1 MHTKLTIPERLKDLR
16 VSEKRMSLQE
26 LSDAT
31 GIPSSTLGNYEKDE
45 NIDMSLG
52 NLITLANFYNVSTD
66 YLLCR
71 TELRKHKNQSVSDLH
86 LNDDAIQIL
95 TDKKYNPRL
104 LSELLTH
111 ENFKKFMTDLEIYID
126 GFNDKGIQIANAFL
140 DVMRCKL
147 TELGADST
155 DTFANVFDNAHI
167 EAEQYYMNIL
177 SADLKPIVSDL
188 RNIHMKDSNTASDID
203 YHSMVKNIIDD
214 FATQIPTTV
223 NDDTE
228 SSNDAYINGL
238 LLLFCKNLEMK
249 VTQLSVE
256 EKQTLK
262 EIFSCS
268 KPAKEHRKL
277 RRRNPFEQVQKADNA
292 TQAQMIMYSKMFKI
306 NFSKMDPYEFKTL
319 TDILQRY
326 SDAFKMPKG
335 NGRGKKK

>member
-31 GIPSSTLGNYEKDE
+31 GISSSTLGNYE

-71 TELRKHKNQSVSDLH
+71 TELRKHK
-86 LNDDAIQIL
+86 
-95 TDKKYNPRL
+95 
-104 LSELLTH
+104 
-111 ENFKKFMTDLEIYID
+111 NFKKFMTDLEIYID

-155 DTFANVFDNAHI
+155 DAFASVFDNSHI

-188 RNIHMKDSNTASDID
+188 REAHMKDSNTASDID
-203 YHSMVKNIIDD
+203 YQSMVKSIIDD
-214 FATQIPTTV
+214 FVTQIPTTV
-223 NDDTE
+223 DDDTE
-228 SSNDAYINGL
+228 PSNDAYINGL

-262 EIFSCS
+262 EIFSRS

-277 RRRNPFEQVQKADNA
+277 RRRNPK
-292 TQAQMIMYSKMFKI
+292 
-306 NFSKMDPYEFKTL
+306 L
-319 TDILQRY
+319 
-326 SDAFKMPKG
+326 
-335 NGRGKKK
+335 

>member
-52 NLITLANFYNVSTD
+52 NLITLANFYNISTD

-71 TELRKHKNQSVSDLH
+71 TELRKHKNQSVSDLY

-95 TDKKYNPRL
+95 TDEKYNPRL
-104 LSELLTH
+104 LSALLTH
-111 ENFKKFMTDLEIYID
+111 ENFRKFMTDLEIYID

-155 DTFANVFDNAHI
+155 DAFATVFDNSHI

-177 SADLKPIVSDL
+177 SDDLKPIVSDL
-188 RNIHMKDSNTASDID
+188 RNAHMKDSNTASNID
-203 YHSMVKNIIDD
+203 YQSMVKNIIDD
-214 FATQIPTTV
+214 FTSQIPTTA
-223 NDDTE
+223 DDDID

-262 EIFSCS
+262 EIFSRS

-277 RRRNPFEQVQKADNA
+277 RRRNPK
-292 TQAQMIMYSKMFKI
+292 
-306 NFSKMDPYEFKTL
+306 L
-319 TDILQRY
+319 
-326 SDAFKMPKG
+326 
-335 NGRGKKK
+335 

>member
-52 NLITLANFYNVSTD
+52 NLITLANFYNISTD

-71 TELRKHKNQSVSDLH
+71 TELRKHKNQSVSDLY

-95 TDKKYNPRL
+95 TDEKYNPRL
-104 LSELLTH
+104 LSALLTH
-111 ENFKKFMTDLEIYID
+111 ENFRKFMTDLEIYID

-155 DTFANVFDNAHI
+155 DAFASVFDNSHI

-177 SADLKPIVSDL
+177 SSDLKPIVSDL
-188 RNIHMKDSNTASDID
+188 RNAHTKDSNTASGID
-203 YHSMVKNIIDD
+203 YQSMVKNIIDD
-214 FATQIPTTV
+214 FASQILTTAD
-223 NDDTE
+223 DDTE

-249 VTQLSVE
+249 VTQLSTE
-256 EKQTLK
+256 EKQTLR
-262 EIFSCS
+262 EIFSRS

-277 RRRNPFEQVQKADNA
+277 RRRNPK
-292 TQAQMIMYSKMFKI
+292 
-306 NFSKMDPYEFKTL
+306 L
-319 TDILQRY
+319 
-326 SDAFKMPKG
+326 
-335 NGRGKKK
+335 

>member
-45 NIDMSLG
+45 NIDMSLS

-71 TELRKHKNQSVSDLH
+71 TELRKHKNQSASDLH
-86 LNDDAIQIL
+86 LNDDAVQIL
-95 TDKKYNPRL
+95 TDEKYNPRL

-111 ENFKKFMTDLEIYID
+111 ENFRKFMTDLEIYID

-140 DVMRCKL
+140 DVMRYKL
-147 TELGADST
+147 NELGADST
-155 DTFANVFDNAHI
+155 DVFTKIFDTSHI
-167 EAEQYYMNIL
+167 ETEQYYMNIL
-177 SADLKPIVSDL
+177 LEDLKPIVSDL
-188 RNIHMKDSNTASDID
+188 RNTHMKDSNTAIDID
-203 YHSMVKNIIDD
+203 YQSMVKNIIDD
-214 FATQIPTTV
+214 FTSPTQIAAEDSP
-223 NDDTE
+223 E
-228 SSNDAYINGL
+228 ASNDAYINGL

-249 VTQLSVE
+249 ITQLSVK

-262 EIFSCS
+262 EIFSRS

-277 RRRNPFEQVQKADNA
+277 RRRNPK
-292 TQAQMIMYSKMFKI
+292 
-306 NFSKMDPYEFKTL
+306 L
-319 TDILQRY
+319 
-326 SDAFKMPKG
+326 
-335 NGRGKKK
+335 

>member
-71 TELRKHKNQSVSDLH
+71 TELRKNKNQSVSDLH

-155 DTFANVFDNAHI
+155 DTFATVFDNSHI
-167 EAEQYYMNIL
+167 ESEQYYMNIL
-177 SADLKPIVSDL
+177 SDDLNPIVSDL
-188 RNIHMKDSNTASDID
+188 RNAHMKDSNTASNID
-203 YHSMVKNIIDD
+203 YQSMVKNIIDD
-214 FATQIPTTV
+214 FTSQIPTTA
-223 NDDTE
+223 DDYAE

-238 LLLFCKNLEMK
+238 LLLFCKNLKMK
-249 VTQLSVE
+249 VSQLSVE

-262 EIFSCS
+262 EIFSRS

-277 RRRNPFEQVQKADNA
+277 RRRNPK
-292 TQAQMIMYSKMFKI
+292 
-306 NFSKMDPYEFKTL
+306 L
-319 TDILQRY
+319 
-326 SDAFKMPKG
+326 
-335 NGRGKKK
+335 

>member
-31 GIPSSTLGNYEKDE
+31 DIPSSTLGNYEKDE

-52 NLITLANFYNVSTD
+52 NLITLADFYNVSTD

-155 DTFANVFDNAHI
+155 DAFASVFDNSHI

-188 RNIHMKDSNTASDID
+188 RNTHMKDSNTASDID
-203 YHSMVKNIIDD
+203 YQSMVKNIIDD

-256 EKQTLK
+256 EKQTIK

>member
-52 NLITLANFYNVSTD
+52 NLITLANFYNISTD

-71 TELRKHKNQSVSDLH
+71 TELRKHKNQSVSDLY

-95 TDKKYNPRL
+95 TDEKYNPRL
-104 LSELLTH
+104 LSALLTH
-111 ENFKKFMTDLEIYID
+111 ENFRKFMTDLEIYID

-155 DTFANVFDNAHI
+155 DAFATVFDNSHI

-177 SADLKPIVSDL
+177 SDDLKPIVSDL
-188 RNIHMKDSNTASDID
+188 RNAHMKDSNTASNID
-203 YHSMVKNIIDD
+203 YQSMVKNIIDD
-214 FATQIPTTV
+214 FTSPTQIATE
-223 NDDTE
+223 DTPE
-228 SSNDAYINGL
+228 ASNDAYINGL

-249 VTQLSVE
+249 ITQLSVE

-262 EIFSCS
+262 EIFSRS

-277 RRRNPFEQVQKADNA
+277 RRRNPK
-292 TQAQMIMYSKMFKI
+292 
-306 NFSKMDPYEFKTL
+306 L
-319 TDILQRY
+319 
-326 SDAFKMPKG
+326 
-335 NGRGKKK
+335 

>member
-45 NIDMSLG
+45 NIDMSLS

-86 LNDDAIQIL
+86 LNDDAVQIL
-95 TDKKYNPRL
+95 TDEKYNPRL

-111 ENFKKFMTDLEIYID
+111 ENFRKFMTDLEIYID

-140 DVMRCKL
+140 DVMRYKL
-147 TELGADST
+147 NELGADST
-155 DTFANVFDNAHI
+155 DVFTKIFDTSHI
-167 EAEQYYMNIL
+167 ETEQYYMNIL
-177 SADLKPIVSDL
+177 LEDLKPIVSDL
-188 RNIHMKDSNTASDID
+188 RNTHMKDSNTASDID
-203 YHSMVKNIIDD
+203 YQSMVKNIIDD
-214 FATQIPTTV
+214 FTSPTQIAAEDSP
-223 NDDTE
+223 E
-228 SSNDAYINGL
+228 ASNDAYINGL
-238 LLLFCKNLEMK
+238 LPLFCKNLEMK
-249 VTQLSVE
+249 ITQLSVK

-262 EIFSCS
+262 EIFSRS

-277 RRRNPFEQVQKADNA
+277 RRRNPK
-292 TQAQMIMYSKMFKI
+292 
-306 NFSKMDPYEFKTL
+306 L
-319 TDILQRY
+319 
-326 SDAFKMPKG
+326 
-335 NGRGKKK
+335 